1 MNTVFMQVQAFY
13 NRLLKATMK
22 GERNMK
28 YESEIRRII
37 NENISNICKVDLRI
51 DDNLEEKGMDSLC
64 FIKIIVDIEKEC
76 GINFPEYDLLPS
88 KMNTIRNFCNEV
100 NRIKY

>member
-1 MNTVFMQVQAFY
+1 
-13 NRLLKATMK
+13 MK

-64 FIKIIVDIEKEC
+64 FIKIIVDIERC
-76 GINFPEYDLLPS
+76 
-88 KMNTIRNFCNEV
+88 V
-100 NRIKY
+100 

>member
-1 MNTVFMQVQAFY
+1 
-13 NRLLKATMK
+13 
-22 GERNMK
+22 MK
-28 YESEIRRII
+28 YENEIRRII

-51 DDNLEEKGMDSLC
+51 DDNLEEKGTDSLC
-64 FIKIIVDIEKEC
+64 FIKIIVDIEKEF

-100 NRIKY
+100 NKIKY